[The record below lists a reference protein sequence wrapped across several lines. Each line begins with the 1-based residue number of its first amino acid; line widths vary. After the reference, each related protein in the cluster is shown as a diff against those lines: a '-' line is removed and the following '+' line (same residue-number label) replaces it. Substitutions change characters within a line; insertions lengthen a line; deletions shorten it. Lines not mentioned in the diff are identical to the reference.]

1 MDDGPER
8 RSLPPPPEPR
18 TASGEVRRA
27 GAAGLWGGR
36 IQVFEEVGR
45 GGMARVLRAVDTKLR
60 RELALKVTLGSRQE
74 LPREHLARFVE
85 EAQITAQ
92 LEHPNVMPM
101 HDLGVDPEGHAYFS
115 MKLIR
120 GQSLESIIEKRQA
133 GDIQTLAEFG
143 LRRLLDVFLHVCQA
157 MEYAHSRAV
166 VHRDLKPGNVMVGD
180 FGEVL
185 VMDWGVAKL
194 LDRPQAQAAV
204 STKTDDLHES
214 ISDAPPRSRSSPAS
228 MPSLTSVRAATKAW
242 ETQVGIAIGTP
253 QYMSPEQAQGLAID
267 ERADIYALGVMLY
280 EILCGRVPFDDE
292 DPQRTLLRLVSE
304 EPERP
309 SEINHSVPLELE
321 ALALRLLAKDPSER
335 TLSLHDIREHV
346 LNYIEGIGRDYGR
359 ESLWKSLTWSVGALV
374 AFAFLV
380 WYLTGRSIA
389 KVLTLGPPAALN
401 SVGWFLL
408 ILAATYPLWAVV
420 TLMREDRKERD
431 RFAAPSQSEL
441 FVSGFLAHRSFAA
454 ALAPLFQLVFI
465 VQLVAVAVSQASRG
479 RGRSLDLIQRISSQ
493 MRVEWSQALI
503 VILVFL
509 FGYLFF
515 LSKEV
520 KFARRIDHYE
530 LLVERPRWESVWP
543 FFLIVVLLLTVTT
556 TEVLDWTL
564 GNARPDV
571 ATFIKTQILARRLNV
586 FEIMKT
592 LVFQGTFL
600 LGVTL
605 GTMLAAFPFSELLA
619 ALRLTFQPADDAAV
633 ASRQQYFL
641 RSLATFRVGRA
652 IWLYGGAMIGSL
664 TAITVLS
671 ESAARPLGEKLVYIL
686 GPSLVGF
693 LGYAVTR
700 RYVQAYV
707 DHAPAVQRL
716 LAEQSAARNKQVRA
730 DAERQQHAPWSWR
743 LLQLAAPIACLLA
756 YLLWTGSGIHREAVR
771 ELIIPVTTK
780 DWLLILPYVLLV
792 PTILGREQLQRL
804 ARRKLQA

>member
-18 TASGEVRRA
+18 TASGEMRRVA
-27 GAAGLWGGR
+27 GSATGLWGGR

-74 LPREHLARFVE
+74 MPREHLARFVE

-133 GDIQTLAEFG
+133 GDTQTLAEFG
-143 LRRLLDVFLHVCQA
+143 LRRLLEVFLHVCQA
-157 MEYAHSRAV
+157 MEYAHSRGV

-194 LDRPQAQAAV
+194 LDRPQTALTV
-204 STKTDDLHES
+204 STKTDDLSES
-214 ISDAPPRSRSSPAS
+214 MPDVGPRSRSSS
-228 MPSLTSVRAATKAW
+228 MPSMTSVRATTKAW
-242 ETQVGIAIGTP
+242 ETQVGVVVGTP

-267 ERADIYALGVMLY
+267 ERTDIYALGVMLY

-292 DPQRTLLRLVSE
+292 DPQRTLLRLLAE
-304 EPERP
+304 EPQRP
-309 SEINHSVPLELE
+309 SEINPSVPLELE
-321 ALALRLLAKDPSER
+321 ALALRLLAKEPEQR
-335 TLSLHDIREHV
+335 TLSLRDIREHV
-346 LNYIEGIGRDYGR
+346 LNYVEGIGRDYGR
-359 ESLWKSLTWSVGALV
+359 ESLWKSLIWSVGALV

-408 ILAATYPLWAVV
+408 IVAASYPLWAVV
-420 TLMREDRKERD
+420 TLMQEDRKERD

-465 VQLVAVAVSQASRG
+465 VQLVAAAVSQATRG
-479 RGRSLDLIQRISSQ
+479 GGRSFDLVQRISMQ

-530 LLVERPRWESVWP
+530 LLVERPPWESVWP
-543 FFLIVVLLLTVTT
+543 FFLVIVLLLTVTT

-564 GNARPDV
+564 NTARPDV
-571 ATFIKTQILARRLNV
+571 ASFLKTEILARQLNV
-586 FEIMKT
+586 FEIVKT
-592 LVFQGTFL
+592 LVFQ
-600 LGVTL
+600 
-605 GTMLAAFPFSELLA
+605 
-619 ALRLTFQPADDAAV
+619 
-633 ASRQQYFL
+633 
-641 RSLATFRVGRA
+641 
-652 IWLYGGAMIGSL
+652 
-664 TAITVLS
+664 
-671 ESAARPLGEKLVYIL
+671 
-686 GPSLVGF
+686 
-693 LGYAVTR
+693 
-700 RYVQAYV
+700 
-707 DHAPAVQRL
+707 
-716 LAEQSAARNKQVRA
+716 
-730 DAERQQHAPWSWR
+730 
-743 LLQLAAPIACLLA
+743 
-756 YLLWTGSGIHREAVR
+756 
-771 ELIIPVTTK
+771 
-780 DWLLILPYVLLV
+780 
-792 PTILGREQLQRL
+792 
-804 ARRKLQA
+804 

>member
-1 MDDGPER
+1 
-8 RSLPPPPEPR
+8 
-18 TASGEVRRA
+18 
-27 GAAGLWGGR
+27 
-36 IQVFEEVGR
+36 GR

-74 LPREHLARFVE
+74 MPREHLARFVE

-101 HDLGVDPEGHAYFS
+101 HDLGVDPDGHAYFS

-133 GDIQTLAEFG
+133 GDSQTLAEFG

-194 LDRPQAQAAV
+194 LDRPQTALAV
-204 STKTDDLHES
+204 STKTDDLSES
-214 ISDAPPRSRSSPAS
+214 IPEAGPRSRSVS
-228 MPSLTSVRAATKAW
+228 MPSLTSVRATTKAW
-242 ETQVGIAIGTP
+242 ETQVGEVIGTP
-253 QYMSPEQAQGLAID
+253 QYMSPEQAQGLPID
-267 ERADIYALGVMLY
+267 ERTDIYALGVMLY
-280 EILCGRVPFDDE
+280 EILCGRVPFDEE
-292 DPQRTLLRLVSE
+292 DPQRTLFRLVTE
-304 EPERP
+304 APERP
-309 SEINHSVPLELE
+309 SEINASVPLELE
-321 ALALRLLAKDPSER
+321 ALALRLLEKDPAKR
-335 TLSLHDIREHV
+335 TLSLHDIRAHV

-359 ESLWKSLTWSVGALV
+359 EALWKSFTWSLGALV

-408 ILAATYPLWAVV
+408 IVAGSYPLWSVA
-420 TLMREDRKERD
+420 TLMQEDRKERD
-431 RFAAPSQSEL
+431 RFAPPTKNEL

-465 VQLVAVAVSQASRG
+465 IQLVAAAASQATSG
-479 RGRSLDLIQRISSQ
+479 QGRSLDLVQRISLQ

-530 LLVERPRWESVWP
+530 LLVQRPPWESVWP
-543 FFLIVVLLLTVTT
+543 FFLVLVLLLTVTT

-564 GNARPDV
+564 STPEPNMASFFK
-571 ATFIKTQILARRLNV
+571 AEILARQLNV
-586 FEIMKT
+586 FEVVKT

-600 LGVTL
+600 LGLTL

-619 ALRLTFQPADDAAV
+619 ALRLTHQPADDAAV

-652 IWLYGGAMIGSL
+652 VWLYGGAMIGSL

-671 ESAARPLGEKLVYIL
+671 EAARQPLSEKIVYIL

-700 RYVQAYV
+700 RYAQAYLE
-707 DHAPAVQRL
+707 HAPAVQRL
-716 LAEQSAARNKQVRA
+716 LKEQAALRRGQSRA
-730 DAERQQHAPWSWR
+730 KAERSVHAPWSWR
-743 LLQLAAPIACLLA
+743 LLQFAAPVVCMLA
-756 YLLWTGSGIHREAVR
+756 YLLWTGSGIHKNAVR

-792 PTILGREQLQRL
+792 PTLLGREQLQRL
-804 ARRKLQA
+804 AHRRPRATEPD

>member
-1 MDDGPER
+1 M
-8 RSLPPPPEPR
+8 
-18 TASGEVRRA
+18 SGEMRRVS
-27 GAAGLWGGR
+27 GAPSGLWGGR
-36 IQVFEEVGR
+36 IQVLEEVGR

-120 GQSLESIIEKRQA
+120 GQSLENIIEKRQA
-133 GDIQTLAEFG
+133 GDEQTLTEFG
-143 LRRLLDVFLHVCQA
+143 LRRLLDVFLQVCQA

-194 LDRPQAQAAV
+194 LDRPQTASAV
-204 STKTDDLHES
+204 STKTDDLQES
-214 ISDAPPRSRSSPAS
+214 LPETGPRSLRSSGS
-228 MPSLTSVRAATKAW
+228 MPSLTSVRASTKAW
-242 ETQVGIAIGTP
+242 ETQVGVVIGTP
-253 QYMSPEQAQGLAID
+253 QYMSPEQAQGLAAD
-267 ERADIYALGVMLY
+267 ERADIYSLGVMLY
-280 EILCGRVPFDDE
+280 EILCGQVPFDDE
-292 DPQRTLLRLVSE
+292 DPQRTLLRLVTE
-304 EPERP
+304 QPKRP
-309 SEINHSVPLELE
+309 SELNPSVPLELE
-321 ALALRLLAKDPSER
+321 ALAMRLLEKDPLKR
-335 TLSLHDIREHV
+335 TLSLRDIRAHV
-346 LNYIEGIGRDYGR
+346 LNYFEGIGRDYGG
-359 ESLWKSLTWSVGALV
+359 EALWKSVAWSIGALV

-389 KVLTLGPPAALN
+389 KVLALGPPAALN

-408 ILAATYPLWAVV
+408 IMAASYPLWAIAS
-420 TLMREDRKERD
+420 LMREDRKERD
-431 RFAAPSQSEL
+431 RFAAPSESEL

-465 VQLVAVAVSQASRG
+465 VQLVAAAVAQASRG
-479 RGRSLDLIQRISSQ
+479 QARSIDLLERISQQ
-493 MRVEWSQALI
+493 MRSEWVQALI

-515 LSKEV
+515 LSREV

-530 LLVERPRWESVWP
+530 LLVERPAWESVWP

-556 TEVLDWTL
+556 TEVLDWSMKSAHPSMSDFF
-564 GNARPDV
+564 NAE
-571 ATFIKTQILARRLNV
+571 ILARRLNV

-605 GTMLAAFPFSELLA
+605 GTMVAAFPFSELLA
-619 ALRLTFQPADDAAV
+619 ALRLTYQPSDDAAV
-633 ASRQQYFL
+633 KSRQQYFL

-652 IWLYGGAMIGSL
+652 IWLYGGAMIGCL

-671 ESAARPLGEKLVYIL
+671 ESHARPLSEEIVYIL

-693 LGYAVTR
+693 LGFAVAR
-700 RYVQAYV
+700 RYVRGYV
-707 DHAPAVQRL
+707 EHAPAVARMLSELESARQRPTR
-716 LAEQSAARNKQVRA
+716 AHEDRQAR
-730 DAERQQHAPWSWR
+730 APWSWR
-743 LLQLAAPIACLLA
+743 ILEFAAPVVCFIA
-756 YLLWTGSGIHREAVR
+756 YLLWTGSGIHRQAVR

-780 DWLLILPYVLLV
+780 DWLLILPYVLLI
-792 PTILGREQLQRL
+792 PTILGREQLTRW
-804 ARRKLQA
+804 ARRRSSGAQLPPE